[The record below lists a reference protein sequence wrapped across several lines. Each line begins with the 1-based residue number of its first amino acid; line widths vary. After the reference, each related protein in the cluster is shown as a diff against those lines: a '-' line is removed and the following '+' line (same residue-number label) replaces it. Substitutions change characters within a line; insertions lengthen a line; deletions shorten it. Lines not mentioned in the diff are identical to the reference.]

1 MDFATPTE
9 GVVYTETTVYSP
21 PQQYA
26 AEAPYQ
32 IAIVDLGSSLPNG
45 PGRITV
51 RILADSPA
59 ERVRIGDR
67 VTFVENRDGVSCF
80 RKAPASS
87 PA

>member
-1 MDFATPTE
+1 MDSATPTE

-32 IAIVDLGSSLPNG
+32 IAIIDLDSSPPDG
-45 PGRITV
+45 PQRITV

-67 VTFVENRDGVSCF
+67 VTFVEDRDGISCF
-80 RKAPASS
+80 RKARAASS
-87 PA
+87 A

>member
-1 MDFATPTE
+1 MDSAIPNE

-32 IAIVDLGSSLPNG
+32 IAIIDLGNSLPNS

-59 ERVRIGDR
+59 DRVRIGDR
-67 VTFVENRDGVSCF
+67 VTFVEKRDGISCF
-80 RKAPASS
+80 RKSPASPS
-87 PA
+87 A

>member
-1 MDFATPTE
+1 MDSANPAE

-21 PQQYA
+21 PQQYV

-32 IAIVDLGSSLPNG
+32 IAIVDLGSSPPNG

-67 VTFVENRDGVSCF
+67 VSFVENRDGVSYF
-80 RKAPASS
+80 RKAPGLT

>member
-1 MDFATPTE
+1 MDSATPTE
-9 GVVYTETTVYSP
+9 AVVYTETTVYSP

-32 IAIVDLGSSLPNG
+32 IAIVDLDSSPPDG
-45 PGRITV
+45 PRRITV

-67 VTFVENRDGVSCF
+67 VTFVQDRDGISCF
-80 RKAPASS
+80 RKARTASS
-87 PA
+87 A

>member
-1 MDFATPTE
+1 MDSATPTD
-9 GVVYTETTVYSP
+9 GIVYTETTVYSP

-32 IAIVDLGSSLPNG
+32 IAIIDLGSSPPDG

-67 VTFVENRDGVSCF
+67 VIFVDNRDGISCF
-80 RKAPASS
+80 RKAPAPPS
-87 PA
+87 A

>member
-1 MDFATPTE
+1 MGSSIPTE

-32 IAIVDLGSSLPNG
+32 IAIVDLGSP
-45 PGRITV
+45 PPDGRGHITV

-67 VTFVENRDGVSCF
+67 VTFIENRNGVACF
-80 RKAPASS
+80 RKAPLS
-87 PA
+87 PSA